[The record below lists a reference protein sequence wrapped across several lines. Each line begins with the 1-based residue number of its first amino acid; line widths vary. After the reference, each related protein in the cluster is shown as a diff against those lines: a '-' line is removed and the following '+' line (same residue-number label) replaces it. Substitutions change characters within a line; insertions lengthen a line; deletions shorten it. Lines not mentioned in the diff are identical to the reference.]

1 MAYNSSKG
9 RGKFEDPIE
18 LKYIQIPHSVFQ
30 AIYVDFASFPEAT
43 RELALY
49 HYIYHY
55 FTNMGYESLKL
66 KDMQAYVICKALD
79 ASTEIVQNN
88 ARWKCHDE
96 FYKGRD
102 DLDYEAAWDLDQ
114 KEKRSKKKELNRKN
128 YIDKKQRETLLK
140 NKQQEQDNII
150 KGLLNNLEDKDY

>member
-9 RGKFEDPIE
+9 RGKFKDPIE

-30 AIYVDFASFPEAT
+30 SLYVDFASFPEAT
-43 RELALY
+43 RMLALY
-49 HYIYHY
+49 HYVYHY

-96 FYKGRD
+96 FYKGRL
-102 DLDYEAAWDLDQ
+102 DLDYEAARDLEQEEQQQKRKDRNHKYYLGKKDREALLREE
-114 KEKRSKKKELNRKN
+114 KEKQDTIIKELIDNLEKKE
-128 YIDKKQRETLLK
+128 D
-140 NKQQEQDNII
+140 
-150 KGLLNNLEDKDY
+150 